1 MNLKQDS
8 KNFVLDNII
17 PLKKDIYNFSKTKLW
32 ASSQHY
38 MRVYTSATVQ
48 YK

>member
-1 MNLKQDS
+1 MNLEQDS

-17 PLKKDIYNFSKTKLW
+17 PFKKDIYNFSKAKLW
-32 ASSQHY
+32 ASQHY
-38 MRVYTSATVQ
+38 MRVYTGATVQ